1 MRKVIEILGPLSKV
15 LYNLGIDPRYP
26 APLVTPRIYT
36 LAPKLATKLAD
47 AS

>member
-1 MRKVIEILGPLSKV
+1 VRKIVEILGPASEL
-15 LYNLGIDPRYP
+15 LHELGIDPRYP
-26 APLVTPRIYT
+26 AHLVTPRLYT

>member
-1 MRKVIEILGPLSKV
+1 MRTIMEILGTVSKI
-15 LYNLGIDPRYP
+15 LRELGIDPRYP
-26 APLVTPRIYT
+26 TYLVTPRLYT